1 MTCADCQR
9 DLNRYNPACLS
20 CGQRYI
26 RDVKARRMA
35 LEEKQQ
41 WLRSILKTW
50 MEFGHAESDLRIKP
64 NEQAVPPQAS
74 RAKRGRGA

>member
-1 MTCADCQR
+1 MTCTDCQR

-26 RDVKARRMA
+26 RDVKAQRIPID
-35 LEEKQQ
+35 EKQQ
-41 WLRSILKTW
+41 WLRKVLADW
-50 MEFGHAESDLRIKP
+50 MAAGHSEAELRGKP